1 MKDAS
6 NLRYSKFI
14 VWKALCYNNTLK
26 IKDRF
31 DRVPAIAS
39 AVCPCFRTDKL
50 PLLVLVLVRVCQ
62 LCLSF
67 WIINS
72 HMMDSLNRYFNFHC
86 SNLSCGLYCFLS
98 PTVWGF
104 ALFLLSSKTLSYF
117 IRLFGLSLSL
127 LCFFYS
133 PTPAQTPR
141 AINFFPRIALD
152 IFQRFVVFFFIWLSE
167 FWNLLTAFLK
177 DSPDHL
183 RTYCSLLSIC
193 VVSTLSVT
201 IAFQFYFTKMWKTQ
215 ETNNSFVF
223 DETRFMT
230 ETVILRRSHSIRR
243 RECRPC
249 ISSVGMCYCCL
260 ARSLGHFVLSFS
272 MKTLL
277 CSNVG
282 DLTKDRGEA
291 LKSLTIT
298 VSWFW
303 GTIRVCFRKLALHLD
318 YQHI

>member
-1 MKDAS
+1 M
-6 NLRYSKFI
+6 FI

-31 DRVPAIAS
+31 NRVPAIAS

-50 PLLVLVLVRVCQ
+50 PLLVLVLARVCQ

-72 HMMDSLNRYFNFHC
+72 HMMDSLNRSFNFHC

-117 IRLFGLSLSL
+117 IRLSLSPL
-127 LCFFYS
+127 LFLLPHPS
-133 PTPAQTPR
+133 TNTQS
-141 AINFFPRIALD
+141 NKLFPENCLRYIPK
-152 IFQRFVVFFFIWLSE
+152 ICGFFFIWLSE
-167 FWNLLTAFLK
+167 FWNLLIAFLK

-223 DETRFMT
+223 DETRLMT
-230 ETVILRRSHSIRR
+230 ETVVLRRSHSIRR

-249 ISSVGMCYCCL
+249 ISSVGMRYCYL
-260 ARSLGHFVLSFS
+260 ARSLGHFVLKF
-272 MKTLL
+272 
-277 CSNVG
+277 
-282 DLTKDRGEA
+282 
-291 LKSLTIT
+291 
-298 VSWFW
+298 
-303 GTIRVCFRKLALHLD
+303 LHEDSAVL
-318 YQHI
+318 